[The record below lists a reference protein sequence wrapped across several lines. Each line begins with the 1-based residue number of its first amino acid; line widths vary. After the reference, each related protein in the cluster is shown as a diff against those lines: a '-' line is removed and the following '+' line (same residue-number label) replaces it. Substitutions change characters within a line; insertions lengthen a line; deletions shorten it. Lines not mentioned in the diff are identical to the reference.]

1 MLQVAVHG
9 PNETRV
15 DEAPPPDPGPRDIVV
30 RVTACGICGSDLT
43 YIGMGGF
50 CVTGGPMP
58 LGHEM
63 AGIVDWVG
71 PEVTDAAVGE
81 RVVVFPGDPY
91 ADGFNIIGNG
101 GAEGGLTDFLVVRDA
116 ARGRRVFRVPDD
128 MALDVA
134 ALTEPVAVGMKAAR
148 RTDAVAGDKVAVF
161 GCGPIGLAAIAQFVD
176 SGVDVVGI
184 DLSPRRLELAGAL
197 GAQAVLNP
205 SEVDVW
211 DELIGL
217 HGGHEHMNNTLAAT
231 TAFVEAS
238 GSNPVLAQMIERA
251 RPLSHISIVALH
263 MQPVEASF
271 LNVMSKQ
278 LEIKGSM
285 GYPPRFED
293 AVELLSRQDMSGVIT
308 HRVPLA
314 DFDQALAVLD
324 KDKDCG
330 KVLVTIGSGD

>member
-9 PNETRV
+9 VDETRV
-15 DEAPPPDPGPRDIVV
+15 DDAPPPDPGPRDVV
-30 RVTACGICGSDLT
+30 VKISACGICGSDLT
-43 YIGMGGF
+43 YIKMGGF

-71 PEVTDAAVGE
+71 PEVTDVAVGN
-81 RVVVFPGDPY
+81 RVTVFPGDPY

-128 MALDVA
+128 MSLDVA
-134 ALTEPVAVGMKAAR
+134 ALAEPVAVGMKAAR
-148 RTDAVAGDKVAVF
+148 RTDAVAGDNVAVF

-176 SGVDVVGI
+176 SGVNVVGI
-184 DLSPRRLELAGAL
+184 DLSPRRLELAGGL

-211 DELIGL
+211 EELMRL
-217 HGGHEHMNNTLAAT
+217 HGTHEHMNNPMAGT

-293 AVELLSRQDMSGVIT
+293 AVELLTRQDLSSVIT
-308 HRVPLA
+308 HRVPLS
-314 DFDQALAVLD
+314 DFGDALDILGN
-324 KDKDCG
+324 DKDCG
-330 KVLVTIGSGD
+330 KVLVTTGSGD